1 MRETVAANV
10 YCCGINRGVGIIVF
24 HGGTHKSIS
33 HGILLRKLQRLVR
46 GINYTLI
53 TSGVFGWRLSARKG
67 VVCGLRERRVGWFAS
82 RV

>member
-1 MRETVAANV
+1 MRERVAADV
-10 YCCGINRGVGIIVF
+10 CCCGINRGVGIMVF

-46 GINYTLI
+46 RMNYTLI
-53 TSGVFGWRLSARKG
+53 TSGIFGWLSARKG
-67 VVCGLRERRVGWFAS
+67 VFCGLRERRVGWFVS